1 MRIVK
6 GPVGIAINIWA
17 AGATALHI
25 YYAVV
30 GWPEPLTLRALHF
43 TLFLPLVFLLFPAR
57 AHHSVH
63 APPTEGE
70 MPVDPPPE
78 PDLRQ
83 EMPTLLDWVLAGLSL
98 LPSLY
103 MYFNA
108 TTIYNRSEY
117 LTPLTDLQLYLG
129 ILLILLILEGVRR
142 ALTPILAGLALAVI
156 IYMFT
161 AQYLPGLWH
170 YRAMSV
176 DHVVETM
183 ILING
188 RGVYGP
194 LMGISATLVAVFITF
209 GAFVRASGA
218 GDLFSRIGEAA
229 AGKYSGGPA
238 KVAVISSGL
247 FGTMSG
253 SSVSNVASTGVVTI
267 PLMKRLGYRPAF
279 AGGVETAASVGGAIM
294 PPVMGA
300 ASFLMAEITGIPYR
314 TIIIAASLGAVLY
327 YATMLIM
334 VHLEAKRLKLEG
346 MPEEDLPTW
355 KDVLKDIHLLLPL
368 ALLFG
373 LLMYGYSPTYSAIW
387 AIGAAIAI
395 TWLRPKTAIGPK
407 QIYRSLTEAGELI
420 SIVALAVA
428 AAGIIVAGLTST
440 GLVIAIGNIISSVA
454 GGQLWLAAIMVA
466 FVSIFLGMGVPTTP
480 AYLIV
485 SVVGAPIL
493 IELGAPMLGAHLFVF
508 YFAIMADATPPVSIA
523 AYTAAVIAKANALRT
538 GFDAWKLS
546 IGGLIVAFS
555 FVFTPAIMWQ
565 GPVTDT
571 LMILFVNVVAVTC
584 ISVAA
589 IGHLT
594 GPVPLILRPV
604 FLLLGIA
611 LAFSYM
617 FDLELRALA
626 AVGLF
631 ALLILKA
638 FIGRKA
644 APEPA

>member
-1 MRIVK
+1 MRVIK
-6 GPVGIAINIWA
+6 GRVGLGIKAWA

-25 YYAVV
+25 YYAVT

-43 TLFLPLVFLLFPAR
+43 LLYLPLVFLLFPAKAR
-57 AHHSVH
+57 SPVH
-63 APPTEGE
+63 
-70 MPVDPPPE
+70 PPPGDDAE
-78 PDLRQ
+78 GSTTPDYRVDN
-83 EMPTLLDWVLAGLSL
+83 PTLLDWFLAALGL

-103 MYFNA
+103 MYLNA

-117 LTPLTDLQLYLG
+117 LTPLTDTQLYLG
-129 ILLILLILEGVRR
+129 ILVILLILEGVRR
-142 ALTPILAGLALAVI
+142 ALTPVLAILAAAVI
-156 IYMFT
+156 FYMFV
-161 AQYLPGLWH
+161 AQYLPGLWN

-183 ILING
+183 MLING
-188 RGVYGP
+188 RGIYGP
-194 LMGISATLVAVFITF
+194 LMGISATLVAIFITF

-267 PLMKRLGYRPAF
+267 PLMKKLGYKSHF
-279 AGGVETAASVGGAIM
+279 AGGVETSASVGGAIM

-300 ASFLMAEITGIPYR
+300 ASFLMAEITGIPYV

-334 VHLEAKRLKLEG
+334 VHLEAKRLNLEG
-346 MPEEDLPTW
+346 IPEDQLPTW
-355 KDVLKDIHLLLPL
+355 RSVFRDIHLLFPL

-373 LLMYGYSPTYSAIW
+373 MLMSGFSPTYSAIW
-387 AIGAAIAI
+387 AIGAAIVV
-395 TWLRPKTAIGPK
+395 TWLRPGNRIGPK
-407 QIYRSLTEAGELI
+407 RIVLALGEAGELI
-420 SIVALAVA
+420 CIVALAVA

-440 GLVIAIGNIISSVA
+440 GLVIAIGSMISGVS
-454 GGQLWLAAIMVA
+454 GGQLWLAAVMVA
-466 FVSIFLGMGVPTTP
+466 LVSLFLGMGVPTTP

-538 GFDAWKLS
+538 GFEAWKLS

-565 GPVTDT
+565 GSVSETM
-571 LMILFVNVVAVTC
+571 MILFVNIVSVTC
-584 ISVAA
+584 VSAAA
-589 IGHLT
+589 IGFWIQK
-594 GPVPLILRPV
+594 VPAAIRVVALG
-604 FLLLGIA
+604 LGIA
-611 LAFSYM
+611 LAFSYP
-617 FDLELRALA
+617 FDLSIRAIA
-626 AVGLF
+626 AVSIAALMILVAF
-631 ALLILKA
+631 ATREKTMSSQ
-638 FIGRKA
+638 G
-644 APEPA
+644 

>member
-1 MRIVK
+1 MRVIEGK
-6 GPVGIAINIWA
+6 LGLGIKTWA

-25 YYAVV
+25 YYAIF

-43 TLFLPLVFLLFPAR
+43 ALFMPLVFLLFPANAR
-57 AHHSVH
+57 KPVH
-63 APPTEGE
+63 PPPTGE
-70 MPVDPPPE
+70 ASEAPIS
-78 PDLRQ
+78 DLGKNN
-83 EMPTLLDWVLAGLSL
+83 PTILDWILAALSL

-117 LTPLTDLQLYLG
+117 LTPLTDTQLYLG
-129 ILLILLILEGVRR
+129 ILAIVLILEGVRR
-142 ALTPILAGLALAVI
+142 ALTPVLAILAAAVI
-156 IYMFT
+156 LYMFT
-161 AQYLPGLWH
+161 AHYLPGLWN
-170 YRAMSV
+170 YRQMSV

-183 ILING
+183 MLING

-194 LMGISATLVAVFITF
+194 LMGISATLVAIFITF

-267 PLMKRLGYRPAF
+267 PLMKRLGYKAPF

-314 TIIIAASLGAVLY
+314 TIIVAASLGAVLY

-346 MPEEDLPTW
+346 IPEDQLPSW
-355 KDVLKDIHLLLPL
+355 KDVLKDIHLLGPL
-368 ALLFG
+368 ALLFTM
-373 LLMYGYSPTYSAIW
+373 LMMGYSPTYSAIW
-387 AIGAAIAI
+387 AIAAAILV
-395 TWLRPKTAIGPK
+395 TWLRPATAIGPVR
-407 QIYRSLTEAGELI
+407 IFEALAEAGQLI
-420 SIVALAVA
+420 CIVALAVA
-428 AAGIIVAGLTST
+428 AAGMIVAGLTTT
-440 GLVIAIGNIISSVA
+440 GLVIAIGNIVATFA
-454 GGQLWLAAIMVA
+454 GGQLWLAAILVA
-466 FVSIFLGMGVPTTP
+466 LVSLLLGMGVPTTP

-493 IELGAPMLGAHLFVF
+493 IELGAPVLGAHLFVF

-538 GFDAWKLS
+538 GFEAWKMS

-555 FVFTPAIMWQ
+555 FVFTPVIMWT
-565 GPVTDT
+565 GPVMET
-571 LMILFVNVVAVTC
+571 LEIFFVNIVAVTC
-584 ISVAA
+584 ISIAA
-589 IGHLT
+589 IGYLAQRV
-594 GPVPLILRPV
+594 PVILRV
-604 FLLLGIA
+604 LALVVGIG
-611 LAFSYM
+611 LAFSYSVQ
-617 FDLELRALA
+617 LEYRSMAALA
-626 AVGLF
+626 IAIIVGAALFLGERRAAV
-631 ALLILKA
+631 AS
-638 FIGRKA
+638 
-644 APEPA
+644 

>member
-1 MRIVK
+1 MRVIK
-6 GPVGIAINIWA
+6 GKIGLGIKTWA
-17 AGATALHI
+17 AGAAALHV
-25 YYAVV
+25 YYAVT

-43 TLFLPLVFLLFPAR
+43 LLYLPLVFLLFPAR
-57 AHHSVH
+57 AKAPVH
-63 APPTEGE
+63 
-70 MPVDPPPE
+70 PPPGE
-78 PDLRQ
+78 DTETTKTPDYQ
-83 EMPTLLDWVLAGLSL
+83 VDNPSILDWVLAALSL

-103 MYFNA
+103 MYLNA
-108 TTIYNRSEY
+108 ATIYNRSEY
-117 LTPLTDLQLYLG
+117 LTPLTDTQLYLG
-129 ILLILLILEGVRR
+129 ILVILLILEGVRR
-142 ALTPILAGLALAVI
+142 TLTPVLAMLAAVVI
-156 IYMFT
+156 FYMFV
-161 AQYLPGLWH
+161 AQYLPGLWN

-183 ILING
+183 MLING
-188 RGVYGP
+188 RGIYGP

-267 PLMKRLGYRPAF
+267 PLMKKLGYKPHF
-279 AGGVETAASVGGAIM
+279 AGGVETSASVGGAIM

-300 ASFLMAEITGIPYR
+300 ASFLMAEITGIPYVQ
-314 TIIIAASLGAVLY
+314 IILGASLGAVLY

-334 VHLEAKRLKLEG
+334 VHLEAKRLNLEG
-346 MPEEDLPTW
+346 IPEDQLPTW
-355 KDVLKDIHLLLPL
+355 RAVFRDIHLLLPL

-373 LLMYGYSPTYSAIW
+373 MLMSGFSPTYSAIW
-387 AIGAAIAI
+387 AIGSAIAV
-395 TWLRPKTAIGPK
+395 TWVRPGNRIGPK
-407 QIYRSLTEAGELI
+407 RIFMALAEAGELI

-428 AAGIIVAGLTST
+428 VAGIIVAGLTTT
-440 GLVIAIGNIISSVA
+440 GLVIAIGNMISGVA
-454 GGQLWLAAIMVA
+454 GGQLWLAAVMVA
-466 FVSIFLGMGVPTTP
+466 LVSLFLGMGVPTTP

-485 SVVGAPIL
+485 SVVGARIL

-538 GFDAWKLS
+538 GFEAWKLA

-571 LMILFVNVVAVTC
+571 LMILFVNLVAVTC
-584 ISVAA
+584 ISVAS
-589 IGHLT
+589 IGFWMQKASI
-594 GPVPLILRPV
+594 VLRALAV
-604 FLLLGIA
+604 VLGIG
-611 LAFSYM
+611 LAFSYP
-617 FDLELRALA
+617 FGLELRALA
-626 AVGLF
+626 ALAIAAVLVFWGLVSRDRQVPS
-631 ALLILKA
+631 A
-638 FIGRKA
+638 G
-644 APEPA
+644 

>member
-1 MRIVK
+1 MRVIK
-6 GPVGIAINIWA
+6 GPIGVAINIWA
-17 AGATALHI
+17 VGATSLHI
-25 YYAVV
+25 YYAIV

-57 AHHSVH
+57 SRSL
-63 APPTEGE
+63 
-70 MPVDPPPE
+70 VDASGNGKQNTPSI
-78 PDLRQ
+78 
-83 EMPTLLDWVLAGLSL
+83 LDWILAGLSL

-108 TTIYNRSEY
+108 MTIYNRSEY
-117 LTPLTDLQLYLG
+117 LTPLTDAQLYLG
-129 ILLILLILEGVRR
+129 ILAILLVLEGVRR
-142 ALTPILAGLALAVI
+142 ALTPVLAGLVLAVI

-161 AQYLPGLWH
+161 AQYLPGLWN

-183 ILING
+183 MLING
-188 RGVYGP
+188 RGIYGP
-194 LMGISATLVAVFITF
+194 LMGISATLVTVFITF

-229 AGKYSGGPA
+229 AGRYSGGPA

-327 YATMLIM
+327 YVTMLIM

-346 MPEEDLPTW
+346 MPEDQLPSW
-355 KDVLKDIHLLLPL
+355 RDVLKDIHLLLPL

-373 LLMYGYSPTYSAIW
+373 LLMYGFSPSYSAIW
-387 AIGAAIAI
+387 AIAAAILV

-407 QIYRSLTEAGELI
+407 QIFNSLAEAGMLI

-428 AAGIIVAGLTST
+428 AAGIIVAGLTTT
-440 GLVIAIGNIISSVA
+440 GLVIAIGNIIGDMA
-454 GGQLWLAAIMVA
+454 GGQLWVAAIMVA
-466 FVSIFLGMGVPTTP
+466 FVSLFLGMGVPTTP

-493 IELGAPMLGAHLFVF
+493 IQLGAEVLGAHLFVF
-508 YFAIMADATPPVSIA
+508 YFAILADATPPVSIA
-523 AYTAAVIAKANALRT
+523 AYTAGVIANANALKT
-538 GFDAWKLS
+538 GFHAWKLS

-565 GPVTDT
+565 GPVIDT
-571 LMILFVNVVAVTC
+571 ILILFINLVSVTC
-584 ISVAA
+584 ISLAA
-589 IGHLT
+589 IGYLTQPIHL
-594 GPVPLILRPV
+594 V
-604 FLLLGIA
+604 FRLFFIALGVG
-611 LAFSYM
+611 LAFSYA
-617 FDLELRALA
+617 FDLELRATA
-626 AVGLF
+626 A
-631 ALLILKA
+631 ALLMAIILAKA
-638 FIGRKA
+638 IIGKKLSA
-644 APEPA
+644 KTA

>member
-1 MRIVK
+1 MRTIK
-6 GPVGIAINIWA
+6 GKVGLGIKAWA

-25 YYAVV
+25 YYAVT

-43 TLFLPLVFLLFPAR
+43 MLYLPLVFLLFPAR
-57 AHHSVH
+57 VPSSAV
-63 APPTEGE
+63 E
-70 MPVDPPPE
+70 MPEDVADNPKVNLG
-78 PDLRQ
+78 DWRNR
-83 EMPTLLDWVLAGLSL
+83 PTVLDWILAGLSL

-103 MYFNA
+103 MYLNS
-108 TTIYNRSEY
+108 TTIYQRSEY
-117 LTPLTDLQLYLG
+117 LTPLTDTQLYLG
-129 ILLILLILEGVRR
+129 ILAVLLILEGVRR
-142 ALTPILAGLALAVI
+142 ALTPILAGLAVGVI
-156 IYMFT
+156 VYMFV
-161 AQYLPGLWH
+161 AQYLPGLWN

-183 ILING
+183 MLING
-188 RGVYGP
+188 RGIYGP

-218 GDLFSRIGEAA
+218 ADLFSRIGEAA

-314 TIIIAASLGAVLY
+314 TIIVGAALGAVLY

-334 VHLEAKRLKLEG
+334 VHLEAKRLKLSG
-346 MPEEDLPTW
+346 IPEDQLPSW
-355 KDVLKDIHLLLPL
+355 RDVLKDIHLLLPL
-368 ALLFG
+368 TILFAM
-373 LLMYGYSPTYSAIW
+373 LMSGFSPTYSAIW
-387 AIGAAIAI
+387 AISSAIVVS
-395 TWLRPKTAIGPK
+395 WLRPGHRIGPK
-407 QIYRSLTEAGELI
+407 QIFYALGEAGELI
-420 SIVALAVA
+420 CIVALAVA
-428 AAGIIVAGLTST
+428 AAGLIVAGLTTT
-440 GLVIAIGNIISSVA
+440 GLVIAIGNIVSDVS
-454 GGQLWLAAIMVA
+454 GGQLWIAAIMVA
-466 FVSIFLGMGVPTTP
+466 LVSLFLGMGVPTTP

-493 IELGAPMLGAHLFVF
+493 IDLGAPMLGAHLFVF

-538 GFDAWKLS
+538 GFEAWKMS

-571 LMILFVNVVAVTC
+571 IMIFLINIVAVTC
-584 ISVAA
+584 ISVGA
-589 IGHLT
+589 IGFWMQRVM
-594 GPVPLILRPV
+594 VPLR
-604 FLLLGIA
+604 LLALMAGVG
-611 LAFSYM
+611 LAFSYPLA
-617 FDLELRALA
+617 LELRFGI
-626 AVGLF
+626 AVGVL
-631 ALLILKA
+631 ALMIALGLAIK
-638 FIGRKA
+638 GKEQVA
-644 APEPA
+644 AS